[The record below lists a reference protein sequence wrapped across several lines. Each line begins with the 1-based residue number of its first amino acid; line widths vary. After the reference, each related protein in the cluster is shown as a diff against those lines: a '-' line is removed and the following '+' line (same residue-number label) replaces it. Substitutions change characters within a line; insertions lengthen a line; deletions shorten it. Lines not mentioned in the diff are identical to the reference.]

1 MASAGKP
8 VTAKR
13 ILLKRIYEPPARS
26 DGTRVL
32 VDRLWPRGLSKDSAA
47 VDKWLRDLAPS
58 DELRKWFHAH
68 IEAWPLFRKRYL
80 KELAQPESAVALNE
94 LYVLANRGKRLTL
107 LFSSKNEERNNAVVL
122 KDLLEGMRKPPTGSG
137 PGGVRAVRDRQAKK
151 MPR

>member
-1 MASAGKP
+1 MPGAGKP

-13 ILLKRIYEPPARS
+13 ILLKRIYEPAARS

-32 VDRLWPRGLSKDSAA
+32 VDRLWPRGLSKDNAA

-58 DELRKWFHAH
+58 DALRKWFHAH

-80 KELAQPESAVALNE
+80 KELAQPESADALNQ
-94 LYVLANRGKRLTL
+94 LYGLANRGKKLTL
-107 LFSSKNEERNNAVVL
+107 LFASRNETQNNAVVL

-137 PGGVRAVRDRQAKK
+137 PGGVHAVRDRQAKR
-151 MPR
+151 MPK